1 VDEGDGL
8 ENRCGRKVTEG
19 SNPSPSAN
27 ANRNACKKGH
37 SALFVYVIWF
47 AKATVFEGLIPVLVG
62 CMNLKPETVKPETG
76 LVPVLVG
83 RTNLKPETVK
93 PGTGLFPVLVLP
105 FPVTLSLHP
114 CVVQYLSPPVLA
126 RCRWN
131 DPK

>member
-27 ANRNACKKGH
+27 ANRNACKKGRR
-37 SALFVYVIWF
+37 ALFAYVIWF
-47 AKATVFEGLIPVLVG
+47 AEAYLFDRLIPV
-62 CMNLKPETVKPETG
+62 P
-76 LVPVLVG
+76 
-83 RTNLKPETVK
+83 
-93 PGTGLFPVLVLP
+93 VLP

-126 RCRWN
+126 RWCWN